1 MRSLYISIIFTVL
14 GSLFFIGW
22 GLDELVEYSTEDKVT
37 ETQGTIVYRQLLDG
51 LSSELSSLSHSQL
64 REKVNLFQR
73 HYQLKASLASSKN
86 IALPSSLVTEL
97 NQPGG
102 LLLASSQNQYL
113 VKNIANHPD
122 FLLRFE
128 LPVETVDD
136 DNVNFVLTLILYVG
150 INVLLK
156 GLTIK

>member
-22 GLDELVEYSTEDKVT
+22 GLDELVEYSTEDKIT

-51 LSSELSSLSHSQL
+51 LSSELSLLSHAKIS
-64 REKVNLFQR
+64 EKVELFQQ
-73 HYQLKASLASSKN
+73 HYQVKVSLASSKN
-86 IALPSSLVTEL
+86 IALPSSLIAEL

-113 VKNIANHPD
+113 VKN
-122 FLLRFE
+122 
-128 LPVETVDD
+128 
-136 DNVNFVLTLILYVG
+136 YCQSS
-150 INVLLK
+150 
-156 GLTIK
+156 